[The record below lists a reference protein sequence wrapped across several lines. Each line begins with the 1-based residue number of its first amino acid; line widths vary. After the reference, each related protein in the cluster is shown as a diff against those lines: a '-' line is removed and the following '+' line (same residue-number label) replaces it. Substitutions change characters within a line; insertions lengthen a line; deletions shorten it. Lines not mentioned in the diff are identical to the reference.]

1 MTVGRSSAG
10 FAQPKRTMEKSA
22 HLYARAKAKSNANF
36 DKILLTRW
44 AAFSNVHADEYAR
57 IVRARPYLRACMRYT

>member
-1 MTVGRSSAG
+1 MADRSSVG

-22 HLYARAKAKSNANF
+22 DLYATGKAKSNANF
-36 DKILLTRW
+36 DKILLTRR

-57 IVRARPYLRACMRYT
+57 IVRAHPYLRACMRCT